1 VILIQFCHDEELNLL
16 IPYEYQKGILS
27 TERMKEIASDLLKLS
42 ETLTNEE
49 IDQINQRDKAEQIA
63 ILKQQHQ
70 EFLRLPKGR
79 KPKSGVVYLLQA
91 KGTNRYK
98 IGCTT
103 NLKTRLN
110 SLRTKNPYELEV
122 IHTISSNDIEALEK
136 AAHDQFAQY
145 RTHSEWFEL
154 TEGAVMEFCSYVDGT
169 AA

>member
-1 VILIQFCHDEELNLL
+1 MILIQFCHNEELGLL
-16 IPYEYQKGILS
+16 IPYEYRKGILS
-27 TERMKEIASDLLKLS
+27 TERMREIANDLLKLS

-49 IDQINQRDKAEQIA
+49 IDHINQRDRDEEIA
-63 ILKQQHQ
+63 DLERQRQ

-79 KPKSGVVYLLQA
+79 KPKSGVVYLIHALE
-91 KGTNRYK
+91 TNRYK
-98 IGCTT
+98 IGCTS

-154 TEGAVMEFCSYVDGT
+154 TECAVMEFCSYVDGT